1 LSSAHWVV
9 AHRRIVAFTLC
20 YSQCSA
26 AQDMNLSR
34 IFASNILRYLNFIW
48 HSSPKWSILSIL
60 LVVLQGVLPL
70 ITLYLVKLAVDSV
83 ALHGY
88 DTILGFSSVT
98 FLSCFW
104 GWPLYSKR
112 YPA

>member
-1 LSSAHWVV
+1 
-9 AHRRIVAFTLC
+9 
-20 YSQCSA
+20 
-26 AQDMNLSR
+26 MNLSR

-98 FLSCFW
+98 FFIVLLGLASRLVAVSGLMCVLSRLIQGC
-104 GWPLYSKR
+104 LCTY
-112 YPA
+112 